1 MMRKKESFVSKE
13 NLPLEDHEEL
23 YVIKLDDGY
32 RLDLDRMLMV
42 DPKLQLERKRHQVLL
57 KIRIIFNKKTKKKI
71 EIWHTWNL
79 YELLSCGCKRILC
92 WMFRFLNFG
101 IGFSKFKSKCCR
113 KIRIES
119 NSLLKII
126 NMKLCQ
132 FRLIF
137 LRLILV

>member
-1 MMRKKESFVSKE
+1 LRWNRDMMRKKESFVSKE

-71 EIWHTWNL
+71 EI
-79 YELLSCGCKRILC
+79 
-92 WMFRFLNFG
+92 
-101 IGFSKFKSKCCR
+101 
-113 KIRIES
+113 
-119 NSLLKII
+119 
-126 NMKLCQ
+126 
-132 FRLIF
+132 
-137 LRLILV
+137 